1 MKLILRADVD
11 NLGRL
16 GDIVNVKPGYGRNYL
31 LPQGLAMVATE
42 GNQKQ
47 FDLELNKLKAQADAL
62 RAEAELLA
70 EKIAKAPVEI
80 RVRVGEGD
88 KLYGSVTTA
97 MIADALAGQGID
109 IDKRKIMLDDP
120 IRSLGDYD
128 LEVKLHPDV
137 RGQLNVVVLRH
148 GAAIEE
154 ESVTEEGEA
163 PVEEAAQDAAEDNDA
178 GAVETTSEEA

>member
-31 LPQGLAMVATE
+31 LPQGLAMPATE

-62 RAEAELLA
+62 RTDAELMA
-70 EKIAKAPVEI
+70 EKIASAPVEI

-97 MIADALAGQGID
+97 MIADALLEQGID
-109 IDKRKIMLDDP
+109 VDKRKILLDDP
-120 IRSLGDYD
+120 IRSLGEYT

-137 RGQLNVVVLRH
+137 RGELNVAVLRH
-148 GAAIEE
+148 GAAIVE
-154 ESVTEEGEA
+154 ESVTDEVEQ
-163 PVEEAAQDAAEDNDA
+163 PVEEATQDVVEDSDA
-178 GAVETTSEEA
+178 GADESAPEEA